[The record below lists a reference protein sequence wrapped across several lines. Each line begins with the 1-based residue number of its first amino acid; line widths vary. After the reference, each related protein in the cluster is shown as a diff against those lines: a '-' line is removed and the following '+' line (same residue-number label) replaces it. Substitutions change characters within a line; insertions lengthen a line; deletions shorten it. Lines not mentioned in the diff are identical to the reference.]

1 MVWTYFEFWSEVG
14 RVFTVTQPM
23 ALKLLP
29 PFLTAAIR
37 ELHAFIILHMT
48 SNTYVTKPE
57 KWEADE
63 LSQPRGRRLKWPRII
78 TSGTTFNLWNNK
90 CLKKKKPLLI
100 SSDGSSP
107 LPWRFS
113 APQHSNNQRLHL
125 GKGRRPQQKRDT
137 IHFFMIESAS
147 STG

>member
-63 LSQPRGRRLKWPRII
+63 LSQPRGRRLKRPRII

-90 CLKKKKPLLI
+90 CLKKNKATIDQFRWQQPTAMEVLCSTAQQQSKAPSGEGKETTAKEGHHPLFH
-100 SSDGSSP
+100 D
-107 LPWRFS
+107 R
-113 APQHSNNQRLHL
+113 
-125 GKGRRPQQKRDT
+125 KC
-137 IHFFMIESAS
+137 
-147 STG
+147 